1 MFFLLSTFLGIFQFS
16 PESPLHEVGDVVVAE
31 VDLHQDLEVVE
42 SALVDCLSNRISIKI
57 IDMVGIDS
65 ITSFIVFMK
74 KKKNTIGHHL
84 SHCKEADLDPT
95 VTEGDLLEVRQL
107 CDENIFTQARDLQ
120 QGRVHDSLSY
130 KTVHHLLSV
139 HRHRH
144 VVSVECPSIVHHCV

>member
-1 MFFLLSTFLGIFQFS
+1 
-16 PESPLHEVGDVVVAE
+16 
-31 VDLHQDLEVVE
+31 
-42 SALVDCLSNRISIKI
+42 
-57 IDMVGIDS
+57 MVGIDS
-65 ITSFIVFMK
+65 ITIFIVFMK
-74 KKKNTIGHHL
+74 KKKTIIGPHL

-139 HRHRH
+139 HRHHH
-144 VVSVECPSIVHHCV
+144 VVSVECPSCQGVPRARVGTLLFIR